1 MFDVTTAQPLATF
14 CDGCGGACGKG
25 DKCPQLYVDES
36 APAEQ
41 RIVLTD
47 DFGCQVRMSAGQF
60 ADIVAQAKSG
70 TLDTIV

>member
-1 MFDVTTAQPLATF
+1 MFDITSIQPLATF
-14 CDGCGGACGKG
+14 CGQCSCG
-25 DKCPQLYVDES
+25 CPQLYVDDS

-47 DFGCQVRMSAGQF
+47 DFGSQVRMSAGQF

-70 TLDTIV
+70 KLDTII

>member
-14 CDGCGGACGKG
+14 CTTKNCGCG
-25 DKCPQLYVDES
+25 CPQLYVDDS

-47 DFGCQVRMSAGQF
+47 DFGAQVRMSAGQF

-70 TLDTIV
+70 KLDTVI

>member
-14 CDGCGGACGKG
+14 CGECGKC
-25 DKCPQLYVDES
+25 DCPQLYVDDS

-47 DFGCQVRMSAGQF
+47 DFGSQVRMSAGQF
-60 ADIVAQAKSG
+60 ADIVAQAKTG
-70 TLDTIV
+70 ALDTIG

>member
-1 MFDVTTAQPLATF
+1 MFDITTAHPVATF
-14 CDGCGGACGKG
+14 CNSCGCG
-25 DKCPQLYVDES
+25 CPQLYVDES

-47 DFGCQVRMSAGQF
+47 DFGSQVRMSAGQF

>member
-1 MFDVTTAQPLATF
+1 MFDITTAQPLATF
-14 CDGCGGACGKG
+14 CGDCNCG
-25 DKCPQLYVDES
+25 CPQLYVDDS

-60 ADIVAQAKSG
+60 ADLLAQAKSG
-70 TLDTIV
+70 VLDTIV